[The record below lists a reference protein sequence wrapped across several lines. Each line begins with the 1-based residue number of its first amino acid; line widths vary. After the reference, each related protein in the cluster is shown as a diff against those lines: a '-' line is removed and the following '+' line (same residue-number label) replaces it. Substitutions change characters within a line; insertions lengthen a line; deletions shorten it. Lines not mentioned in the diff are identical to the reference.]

1 MVKQKLFAINSDTYW
16 ATNARGKC
24 YQVYMGRGVK
34 RSELQVGKTV
44 EISFHNSKGYIEGV
58 CE

>member
-1 MVKQKLFAINSDTYW
+1 MVKQKLFAMNADSYW

-24 YQVYMGRGVK
+24 YQVYLGRGVR
-34 RSELQVGKTV
+34 RSQLKTGMTV
-44 EISFHNSKGYIEGV
+44 EIGFHNSKGYIEGV